1 MSTSDRGLKHVCPE
15 CATKYYDL
23 RKAVVLCPRCGS
35 KPLVAK
41 VPKAA
46 SPAKKVGRT
55 AWAR

>member
-46 SPAKKVGRT
+46 RRSGSG
-55 AWAR
+55 

>member
-35 KPLVAK
+35 KPRVAK

-46 SPAKKVGRT
+46 SPAKNLSRI
-55 AWAR
+55 